1 MKKGNEVYES
11 GGGDFYLACGEVPPG
26 LRYKPS
32 PRAQTNP
39 SLTTLY

>member
-11 GGGDFYLACGEVPPG
+11 GGGDFYLGVWRGATG

-32 PRAQTNP
+32 PRA
-39 SLTTLY
+39 